1 MIENSPSA
9 ATSTNDN
16 LVVRKKWIVRLAVL
30 FVTIAI
36 SYLVYWFITSRH
48 SEYCDDAYVTAN
60 IIQITPQVA
69 GTVVSVAVNET
80 DFVRAGDVLVTLDKA
95 NQEVALQEAE
105 ARLAQTVREVRTLYT
120 AARGLTAAVSQHRAE
135 LQQAQADMVKAQA
148 DFVRRQPLAV
158 TGAVSGEELQHAKT
172 ALEIAQ
178 KHVLAMTE
186 GMKNAGEQLQGN
198 LALTSNLTIRSH
210 PKVLAAASEVK
221 LAYLN
226 LKRSEIISPIEG
238 YVGKR
243 NVQLGQRVAIGTPLL
258 TIVPLKEVWV
268 DANYKEAQL
277 RRIRIGQTVSLTA
290 DIYGT
295 KVSYDAHVIGI
306 GSGTGSAFA
315 LLPAQNATG
324 NWIKV
329 VQRVPVRIA
338 FDPSEVAAHPLR
350 VGMSM
355 ESTVDTSSS
364 GTRVLSDVT
373 TPSNATETNLYNTH
387 EKASDILIQ
396 NIIIQN
402 VGDKLTPKAHQ

>member
-120 AARGLTAAVSQHRAE
+120 STRALTAAVSQHRAE

-172 ALEIAQ
+172 TLEIAQ
-178 KHVLAMTE
+178 KQVLAMTE
-186 GMKNAGEQLQGN
+186 AMKNAGEQLQGN

-295 KVSYDAHVIGI
+295 KVSYHAHVIGI

-402 VGDKLTPKAHQ
+402 VGDKLTPKAHH

>member
-1 MIENSPSA
+1 
-9 ATSTNDN
+9 
-16 LVVRKKWIVRLAVL
+16 VRLTVL
-30 FVTIAI
+30 FITMAI
-36 SYLVYWFITSRH
+36 SYLVYWYITSRH
-48 SEYCDDAYVTAN
+48 YEYSDDAYVAAN

-80 DFVRAGDVLVTLDKA
+80 DFVRAGDVLVTLDNA
-95 NQEVALQEAE
+95 NQAVVLQEAE
-105 ARLAQTVREVRTLYT
+105 ARLAQMVREVRTLYT
-120 AARGLTAAVSQHRAE
+120 ATRGLSAAVSQHRAE
-135 LQQAQADMVKAQA
+135 LQQAQADMLNAQA
-148 DFVRRQPLAV
+148 DFVRRQPLAL

-172 ALEIAQ
+172 ALEIAH
-178 KHVLAMTE
+178 KHVLALTE
-186 GMKNAGEQLQGN
+186 AMNSAGEQLQGN
-198 LALTSNLTIRSH
+198 LALTSNLTIRTH
-210 PKVLAAASEVK
+210 PKVLAAATEVK

-243 NVQLGQRVAIGTPLL
+243 NVQLGQRVAIGAPLL
-258 TIVPLKEVWV
+258 TIIPLKQVWV

-277 RRIRIGQTVSLTA
+277 RRIRIGQTVSMTA

-295 KVSYDAHVIGI
+295 KVDYHARVIGI

-338 FDPSEVAAHPLR
+338 LDPAEVAAHPLR

-355 ESTVDTSSS
+355 ESTVDTSSK
-364 GTRVLSDVT
+364 GTQVLADAM
-373 TPSNATETNLYNTH
+373 TPSNATETKLYKTH
-387 EKASDILIQ
+387 EKASDTLVQ
-396 NIIIQN
+396 NIITQN
-402 VGDKLTPKAHQ
+402 IGDKLTPKTAH